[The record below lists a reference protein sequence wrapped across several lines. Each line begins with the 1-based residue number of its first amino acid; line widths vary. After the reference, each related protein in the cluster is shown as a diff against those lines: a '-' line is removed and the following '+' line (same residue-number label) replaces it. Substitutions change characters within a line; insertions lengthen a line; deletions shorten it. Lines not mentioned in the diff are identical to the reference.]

1 MLWAP
6 GPALQ
11 GSLNTPQI
19 KIQQVVVTL
28 LPPPWKVTTHHLH
41 PTLGSSHCLE
51 TFPSN
56 CTLPGLFKE
65 QIANLLFQE
74 IFLEEAQ

>member
-19 KIQQVVVTL
+19 KIQQLVATL
-28 LPPPWKVTTHHLH
+28 LSPPWKVTTHHLQ
-41 PTLGSSHCLE
+41 PWALLTAFE
-51 TFPSN
+51 TFPST
-56 CTLPGLFKE
+56 CTLPGLFT
-65 QIANLLFQE
+65 
-74 IFLEEAQ
+74 